1 MSFTSHPNPRQVQAP
16 KLTTQTSALDA
27 CVTLYTLDE
36 SNELGEGKESRSEEE
51 EESGEPRMSMTR
63 MRTKHVRNV
72 AESESELEEEEEARA
87 LKRVKRV
94 HDSSYGEPSK
104 PRVPARRTPRKPK
117 QPTSTPVTPHP
128 APAHW
133 RQAYDLIHAMR
144 YTSPGCAQNA
154 PVDTMGCDIAGEAE
168 DDDKNKRFSILIS
181 LMLSSQTKDLVTH
194 TAVSNLRSALR
205 GLNASALAS
214 ASPSLVQES
223 INKVGFWR
231 RKAGYIQSTAV
242 ICRDKYG
249 GDVPGTL
256 GELLELPGVGKKMAY
271 LTLASGWGLNV
282 GIGVDVHVH
291 RISNRLGWHDP
302 PTKTPE
308 ETRISLESWLPSDLH
323 QKINHLLV
331 GFGQTICSPVKPK
344 CSECSLSSV
353 EGLCPSSSSS
363 SSASSPRKA
372 VKAKAV
378 TKPDKKSTRTKLDT
392 TEEEHIDASETQT
405 QTQTKPETGTET
417 HMQTQSQ
424 TETQMNNDSEQKNTM
439 SIKYKENTIV
449 STTATHRHPP
459 IIGGPRIKIEIEQ

>member
-1 MSFTSHPNPRQVQAP
+1 
-16 KLTTQTSALDA
+16 
-27 CVTLYTLDE
+27 
-36 SNELGEGKESRSEEE
+36 
-51 EESGEPRMSMTR
+51 
-63 MRTKHVRNV
+63 MRRRNV
-72 AESESELEEEEEARA
+72 AESESELDEEEARP

-94 HDSSYGEPSK
+94 HDPLYGEPSSKSPSKTK
-104 PRVPARRTPRKPK
+104 PRVPAQRTPRKPK
-117 QPTSTPVTPHP
+117 QRTSTP

-168 DDDKNKRFSILIS
+168 DEHKNKRFSILIS

-194 TAVSNLRSALR
+194 TAVAHLRSALH

-214 ASPSLVQES
+214 APPSLVRES

-231 RKAGYIQSTAV
+231 RKAGYIQHTAV
-242 ICRDKYG
+242 ICRDQYE
-249 GDVPGTL
+249 GDVPQTL
-256 GELLELPGVGKKMAY
+256 GELLALPGVGRKMAY
-271 LTLASGWGLNV
+271 LMLGSGWGLNV

-291 RISNRLGWHDP
+291 RISNRLGWHNS

-331 GFGQTICSPVKPK
+331 GFGQTICTPVKPK
-344 CSECSLSSV
+344 CSECALSSI

-372 VKAKAV
+372 AKAKAKAV
-378 TKPDKKSTRTKLDT
+378 MKPNMKSTHIKLDT
-392 TEEEHIDASETQT
+392 TEEQHIDASGTGLPTKSDTE
-405 QTQTKPETGTET
+405 TKPEIHTRTHTHTETET
-417 HMQTQSQ
+417 HMNDDSQ
-424 TETQMNNDSEQKNTM
+424 HNNTI
-439 SIKYKENTIV
+439 SIKHKENTII
-449 STTATHRHPP
+449 STTTTGTHRHHP
-459 IIGGPRIKIEIEQ
+459 IIGGPRIKIEIEIEQ